1 MGKRKSIVAYG
12 ILGGLVAAALVVSL
26 LASGSALAG
35 KKNNHG
41 RQFASVIVSPDS
53 IASGDF
59 VTVSGSGFAADSSV
73 QVGVSGYIPFYAV
86 ATDSSG
92 SFSFPYPRAVF
103 GPCECVAEAWGLGNG
118 GFGMLASDTFT
129 VSGP

>member
-1 MGKRKSIVAYG
+1 MDKRKSIVAYG
-12 ILGGLVAAALVVSL
+12 VLGGLVAAALVVSL

-35 KKNNHG
+35 KKNDHG
-41 RQFASVIVSPDS
+41 RQFASVTVSPDS

-59 VTVSGSGFAADSSV
+59 VTISGSGFAADSAV

-86 ATDSSG
+86 PTDSSG

-103 GPCECVAEAWGLGNG
+103 GPCECVAEVWGMGSG
-118 GFGMLASDTFT
+118 GFGKLASDTFT